1 MRFYDFQIFDEKGK
15 LYRRYKS
22 LDDYGNFNPGCLMVE
37 FDIQKYG
44 MSTPMGSSL
53 VRIYGVS
60 IKEMQQAQQNMFGM
74 TIKGFAGMSKGLP
87 LAKQKQ
93 SGLVIEG
100 EIQQPFGN
108 WQGTELSLD
117 MIITAGAGSV
127 NSPVNITMPWGKGQ
141 KLSIALYFA
150 LQRAYPD
157 YKIKIEI
164 SDNLVM
170 NYDAPIF
177 CSSVQQL
184 AANIKSI
191 SKSIIRDQN
200 YSGVELCIFP
210 GKEIRAWDSLTT
222 TKKNAPI
229 QLEFTDL
236 VGQPTWIEFNKV
248 MIRTV
253 MRADIQVGDFLKLP
267 AGASTII
274 QASSYSQYR
283 NQAAFT
289 GVFQVSAVRLVGN
302 SRQAD
307 ANSWV
312 TIIEAFTTTGPA
324 Q

>member
-1 MRFYDFQIFDEKGK
+1 MRFYDFQIFDKKGK

-53 VRIYGVS
+53 VRVYGVS

-87 LAKQKQ
+87 LSRYKQA
-93 SGLVIEG
+93 GLVLEG

-117 MIITAGAGSV
+117 MIITAGYGSTS
-127 NSPVNITMPWGKGQ
+127 SPVNITMPWLKGQ
-141 KLSIALYFA
+141 KMSIALYFA
-150 LQRAYPD
+150 LQRAFPD
-157 YKIKIEI
+157 YKIKIEV

-177 CSSVQQL
+177 CSSLQQL
-184 AANIKSI
+184 AANLKSI
-191 SKSIIRDQN
+191 SQGIIKDPN
-200 YSGVELCIFP
+200 YRGVEISIFP
-210 GKEIRAWDSLTT
+210 GKEIRAWDSETSSR
-222 TKKNAPI
+222 KNDPI
-229 QLEFTDL
+229 KIEFTDL
-236 VGQPTWIEFNKV
+236 VGQPVWIEFNKV
-248 MIRTV
+248 QIRTV
-253 MRADIQVGDFLKLP
+253 MRADINVGDYLKMPKGVL
-267 AGASTII
+267 TIT

-283 NQAAFT
+283 NISAFT
-289 GVFQVSAVRLVGN
+289 GVFQVSAVRVIGN
-302 SRQAD
+302 SRQPD

-312 TIIEAFTTTGPA
+312 TIIEAYVT
-324 Q
+324 

>member
-1 MRFYDFQIFDEKGK
+1 MRFYDFQIYDKQGK
-15 LYRRYKS
+15 LYRQYRS
-22 LDDYGNFNPGCLMVE
+22 LDAYGNFNPGCLMVE

-53 VRIYGVS
+53 VRVYGVS
-60 IKEMQQAQQNMFGM
+60 IKEMQQAEQNMFGM

-93 SGLVIEG
+93 SGLILEG
-100 EIQQPFGN
+100 IIQQPFGN

-127 NSPVNITMPWGKGQ
+127 NSPVNITMPWNRGQ
-141 KLSIALYFA
+141 KLSSALFFA

-164 SDNLVM
+164 SDSLVM

-177 CSSVQQL
+177 CSSMQQL
-184 AANIKSI
+184 SANIKSI
-191 SKSIIRDQN
+191 SKSIIRDPN
-200 YSGVELCIFP
+200 YSGVELCILP
-210 GKEIRAWDSLTT
+210 GKEIRAWDSVST
-222 TKKNAPI
+222 TKKNAPV

-236 VGQPTWIEFNKV
+236 VGQPAWIEFNQV

-253 MRADIQVGDFLKLP
+253 MRADIQVGDYLKMP
-267 AGASTII
+267 AGARAII

-283 NQAAFT
+283 SQSAFT

-302 SRQAD
+302 SRQPD

-312 TIIEAFTTTGPA
+312 TIIEAYTTTEPA

>member
-1 MRFYDFQIFDEKGK
+1 MRFYDFQIFDKKGK

-53 VRIYGVS
+53 VRVYGVS

-87 LAKQKQ
+87 LSRYKQA
-93 SGLVIEG
+93 GLVLEG

-117 MIITAGAGSV
+117 MIITAGYGSTS
-127 NSPVNITMPWGKGQ
+127 SPVNITMPWLKGQ
-141 KLSIALYFA
+141 KMSIALYFA
-150 LQRAYPD
+150 LQRAFPD
-157 YKIKIEI
+157 YKIKIEV

-177 CSSVQQL
+177 CSSLQQL
-184 AANIKSI
+184 AANLKSI
-191 SKSIIRDQN
+191 SQGIIKDPN
-200 YSGVELCIFP
+200 YRGVEISIFP
-210 GKEIRAWDSLTT
+210 GKEIRAWDSETSSR
-222 TKKNAPI
+222 KNDPI
-229 QLEFTDL
+229 KIEFTDL
-236 VGQPTWIEFNKV
+236 VGQPVWIEFNKV
-248 MIRTV
+248 QIRTV
-253 MRADIQVGDFLKLP
+253 MRADINVGDYLKMTKGVL
-267 AGASTII
+267 TIT

-283 NQAAFT
+283 NISAFT
-289 GVFQVSAVRLVGN
+289 GVFQVSAVRVIGN
-302 SRQAD
+302 SRQPD

-312 TIIEAFTTTGPA
+312 TIIEAYVT
-324 Q
+324 

>member
-1 MRFYDFQIFDEKGK
+1 MRFYDFQIFDKNGK

-53 VRIYGVS
+53 VRVYGVN

-87 LAKQKQ
+87 LSRYKQA
-93 SGLVIEG
+93 GLVLEG

-117 MIITAGAGSV
+117 MIITAGYGSTS
-127 NSPVNITMPWGKGQ
+127 SPVNITMPWLKGQ
-141 KLSIALYFA
+141 KMSIALYFA
-150 LQRAYPD
+150 LQRAFPD
-157 YKIKIEI
+157 YKIKIEV

-177 CSSVQQL
+177 CSSLQQL
-184 AANIKSI
+184 AANLKSI
-191 SKSIIRDQN
+191 SQGIIKDPN
-200 YSGVELCIFP
+200 YRGVEISIFP
-210 GKEIRAWDSLTT
+210 GKEIRAWDSETSSR
-222 TKKNAPI
+222 KNDPI
-229 QLEFTDL
+229 KIEFTDL
-236 VGQPTWIEFNKV
+236 VGQPVWIEFNKV
-248 MIRTV
+248 QIRTV
-253 MRADIQVGDFLKLP
+253 MRADINVGDYLKMPKGVL
-267 AGASTII
+267 TIT

-283 NQAAFT
+283 NISAFT
-289 GVFQVSAVRLVGN
+289 GVFQVSAVRVIGN
-302 SRQAD
+302 SRQPD

-312 TIIEAFTTTGPA
+312 TIIEAYVT
-324 Q
+324 

>member
-1 MRFYDFQIFDEKGK
+1 
-15 LYRRYKS
+15 
-22 LDDYGNFNPGCLMVE
+22 
-37 FDIQKYG
+37 

-53 VRIYGVS
+53 VRVYGVS

-93 SGLVIEG
+93 SGLVLEG

-117 MIITAGAGSV
+117 MIITAGAGSIS
-127 NSPVNITMPWGKGQ
+127 SPVNITMPWGKGQ

-191 SKSIIRDQN
+191 SKSIIRDHN
-200 YSGVELCIFP
+200 YSGV
-210 GKEIRAWDSLTT
+210 
-222 TKKNAPI
+222 
-229 QLEFTDL
+229 
-236 VGQPTWIEFNKV
+236 
-248 MIRTV
+248 
-253 MRADIQVGDFLKLP
+253 
-267 AGASTII
+267 
-274 QASSYSQYR
+274 
-283 NQAAFT
+283 
-289 GVFQVSAVRLVGN
+289 
-302 SRQAD
+302 
-307 ANSWV
+307 
-312 TIIEAFTTTGPA
+312 
-324 Q
+324 

>member
-1 MRFYDFQIFDEKGK
+1 MRFYDFQIFDKKGK

-53 VRIYGVS
+53 VRVYGVS

-93 SGLVIEG
+93 SGLVLEG

-117 MIITAGAGSV
+117 MIITAGYGSTT
-127 NSPVNITMPWGKGQ
+127 SPVNITMPWLKGQ
-141 KLSIALYFA
+141 KMSIALFFA
-150 LQRAYPD
+150 LQRAFPD
-157 YKIKIEI
+157 FKIKIEI
-164 SDNLVM
+164 SDKLVM

-177 CSSVQQL
+177 CSSLQQL
-184 AANIKSI
+184 AANLKSI
-191 SKSIIRDQN
+191 SKGIIKDPN
-200 YSGVELCIFP
+200 YLGVEISIFP
-210 GKEIRAWDSLTT
+210 GKEIRAWDSETSSR
-222 TKKNAPI
+222 KDNPI
-229 QLEFTDL
+229 KIEFTDL
-236 VGQPTWIEFNKV
+236 VGQPVWIEFNKV
-248 MIRTV
+248 QIRTV
-253 MRADIQVGDFLKLP
+253 MRADINVGDYLKMPKGLL
-267 AGASTII
+267 AIT

-283 NQAAFT
+283 NISAFT
-289 GVFQVSAVRLVGN
+289 GIFQVSSVRVIGN
-302 SRQAD
+302 SRQPD

-312 TIIEAFTTTGPA
+312 TIIEAYVI
-324 Q
+324 

>member
-1 MRFYDFQIFDEKGK
+1 MRFYDFQIFDKNGK

-53 VRIYGVS
+53 VRVYGVS

-87 LAKQKQ
+87 LSRYKQA
-93 SGLVIEG
+93 GLVLEG

-117 MIITAGAGSV
+117 MIITAGYGSTS
-127 NSPVNITMPWGKGQ
+127 SPVNITMPWLKGQ
-141 KLSIALYFA
+141 KMSIALYFA
-150 LQRAYPD
+150 LQRAFPD
-157 YKIKIEI
+157 YKIKIEV

-177 CSSVQQL
+177 CSSLQQL
-184 AANIKSI
+184 AANLKSI
-191 SKSIIRDQN
+191 SQGIIKDPN
-200 YSGVELCIFP
+200 YRGVEISIFP
-210 GKEIRAWDSLTT
+210 GKEIRAWDSETSSR
-222 TKKNAPI
+222 KNDPI
-229 QLEFTDL
+229 KIEFTDL
-236 VGQPTWIEFNKV
+236 VGQPVWIEFNKV
-248 MIRTV
+248 QIRTV
-253 MRADIQVGDFLKLP
+253 MRADINVGDYLKMPKGVL
-267 AGASTII
+267 TIT

-283 NQAAFT
+283 NISAFT
-289 GVFQVSAVRLVGN
+289 GVFQVSAVRVIGN
-302 SRQAD
+302 SRQPD

-312 TIIEAFTTTGPA
+312 TIIEAYVT
-324 Q
+324 